1 MSQLSAIRVARWRQ
15 VQIEATALHAV
26 SDQQVEA
33 GSARMTLMDIEQV
46 NSNSW
51 NFETE
56 TLFSLIYFSLLGYR
70 RSSRHQQL
78 SRRRLDWSSSNVIR
92 TGRLRLRPPKPR
104 IAGGQEVDPHD
115 GGLCHANSRP

>member
-56 TLFSLIYFSLLGYR
+56 TLFSLVYLSLLGCR

-78 SRRRLDWSSSNVIR
+78 SQRRLDRSSPNIIR
-92 TGRLRLRPPKPR
+92 SG
-104 IAGGQEVDPHD
+104 
-115 GGLCHANSRP
+115 

>member
-15 VQIEATALHAV
+15 VQVEATALHAV
-26 SDQQVEA
+26 ADQHVEA

-56 TLFSLIYFSLLGYR
+56 TLFS
-70 RSSRHQQL
+70 
-78 SRRRLDWSSSNVIR
+78 WV
-92 TGRLRLRPPKPR
+92 
-104 IAGGQEVDPHD
+104 
-115 GGLCHANSRP
+115 